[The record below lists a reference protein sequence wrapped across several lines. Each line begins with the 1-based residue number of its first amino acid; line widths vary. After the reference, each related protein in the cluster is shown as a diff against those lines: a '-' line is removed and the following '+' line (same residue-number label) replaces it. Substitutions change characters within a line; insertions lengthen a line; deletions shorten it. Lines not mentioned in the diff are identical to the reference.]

1 LFVPSIAELEDD
13 RLVELLM
20 EGASG
25 VYLHEAPVRLVALY
39 GYWLHDE
46 SFRSFLVPY
55 GEPPEAIGIRW
66 EDAVAALDRGEIIAD
81 DEETKVLRIAASIC
95 TPYRVILRECVEG
108 LDADTVKHVA
118 EAIMYADGYLSSTAH
133 PAP

>member
-1 LFVPSIAELEDD
+1 MSSISGLEND
-13 RLVELLM
+13 RLIELLM

-25 VYLHEAPVRLVALY
+25 VYLHEAAVRLIARY

-66 EDAVAALDRGEIIAD
+66 EDAVAALDRGEIVAD
-81 DEETKVLRIAASIC
+81 DEETKVLRIAASIA
-95 TPYRVILRECVEG
+95 TFYRISLRDCVEG
-108 LDADTVKHVA
+108 LDASTVKHVT

-133 PAP
+133 PA